1 MEVFSQCKAL
11 IRKEAEYTWE
21 LGKEKTK
28 QKLIHLAQKYQN
40 KPPVSQEKF
49 RGILISDTLI
59 NEKFGD
65 KPPDMTPDCTDIPMS
80 DQEKLALSLPPK
92 FTTRQRIIRR
102 DIQASAEVMCTKT
115 RWDERSRREWIP
127 L

>member
-59 NEKFGD
+59 NEKF
-65 KPPDMTPDCTDIPMS
+65 PFQIN
-80 DQEKLALSLPPK
+80 
-92 FTTRQRIIRR
+92 
-102 DIQASAEVMCTKT
+102 VTK
-115 RWDERSRREWIP
+115 I
-127 L
+127 